1 MVVEGELI
9 NIQNAPLQFFELST
23 MPVAEKLALK
33 KKLKTELDHVRSAVE
48 NIIADCERRLGQ
60 KHSAAE
66 EDQAVILGNDCAGE
80 VVASIHSFCIPEQ
93 QPSLTGENYQTT
105 MSKRKIALEM
115 NTNPKDADNYS
126 NDGIDMIPDKSDA
139 KSVLTGPSK
148 GSTLGTSDALKV
160 KGEKMDSFKTRQCA
174 NILKILMIHPA
185 GWVFKEPVDPVKLKI
200 PDYFSIISKPMDLG
214 TIKRKLGRKQYSS
227 TVQFAADVRLT
238 FSNAMRYNPP
248 ENEVHVMAKELNN
261 IFNSRWKL
269 LEAEWRNK
277 STLSS
282 QSVTNTQKKKRL
294 LEKRPDPNSV
304 LRRFIPSAEKLKLK
318 KELSNLPVRKMPPR
332 LLSFLQSKGIV
343 GQIGEFVGID
353 IDMFDEE
360 TLWELHQLVRNFIDG
375 TPIEQ
380 IKKCTRRPEQDS
392 HKGPGETVLQSD
404 VIDEFVSPLARMKS
418 AHRTVSCQRSHCND
432 SSQASSSEVDSG
444 RSSRS
449 EHYSRRS
456 TANSLDWEK
465 TPTGFGLQSND
476 SIQSISHPP
485 SPLTAATEDLGPCEE
500 QLSPSKALRAAMLK
514 SRFADTILKAQQ
526 QSLGVKIDPAKL
538 QRERE
543 KLEKRQREEKAR
555 IEAQVKAAEI
565 AAKMKAEAE
574 LTRQREAA
582 RLALQKMEK
591 TVEIDNSHILKDL
604 ENLGCPLPGHFDMTD
619 ETVGKFMQELEMHSG
634 LVNPLEQLGLFMKN
648 EDLDEVDEWISSA
661 GNGDVEEGEIDG
673 S

>member
-1 MVVEGELI
+1 MSNLHVQRTPKQRLLRARDVRHALMMPR
-9 NIQNAPLQFFELST
+9 PLGASQFVTPFFDLST

-48 NIIADCERRLGQ
+48 NIIADCERRLAQ

-80 VVASIHSFCIPEQ
+80 VVASFHSFCIPEQ
-93 QPSLTGENYQTT
+93 QPSSTGENHQTT
-105 MSKRKIALEM
+105 MSKRKIAPEM

-126 NDGIDMIPDKSDA
+126 NDEIDTIPDKSDA

-148 GSTLGTSDALKV
+148 GTTLGTSDAPKV
-160 KGEKMDSFKTRQCA
+160 KGEKMDSFKTRECA
-174 NILKILMIHPA
+174 NILRILMIHPA

-214 TIKRKLGRKQYSS
+214 TVKRKLGRKQYSS

-282 QSVTNTQKKKRL
+282 QSVTNTLKKKQL
-294 LEKRPDPNSV
+294 LEKRPNPSSG

-332 LLSFLQSKGIV
+332 LLSFLQS
-343 GQIGEFVGID
+343 
-353 IDMFDEE
+353 
-360 TLWELHQLVRNFIDG
+360 
-375 TPIEQ
+375 
-380 IKKCTRRPEQDS
+380 
-392 HKGPGETVLQSD
+392 
-404 VIDEFVSPLARMKS
+404 
-418 AHRTVSCQRSHCND
+418 
-432 SSQASSSEVDSG
+432 
-444 RSSRS
+444 
-449 EHYSRRS
+449 
-456 TANSLDWEK
+456 
-465 TPTGFGLQSND
+465 
-476 SIQSISHPP
+476 
-485 SPLTAATEDLGPCEE
+485 
-500 QLSPSKALRAAMLK
+500 
-514 SRFADTILKAQQ
+514 
-526 QSLGVKIDPAKL
+526 
-538 QRERE
+538 
-543 KLEKRQREEKAR
+543 
-555 IEAQVKAAEI
+555 KAAEI

-604 ENLGCPLPGHFDMTD
+604 ENLGCPLPRHFDRTD
-619 ETVGKFMQELEMHSG
+619 ETVGKFMHELEMHSG
-634 LVNPLEQLGLFMKN
+634 VVNPLEQLGLFMKN

>member
-9 NIQNAPLQFFELST
+9 NIHNAPLQFFELST
-23 MPVAEKLALK
+23 MSVAEKLTLK

-60 KHSAAE
+60 RHSAAE

-93 QPSLTGENYQTT
+93 QPSLTGENHQTT

-126 NDGIDMIPDKSDA
+126 NNEIDMIPDKSDA

-148 GSTLGTSDALKV
+148 GTTLGTSDAPKV

-282 QSVTNTQKKKRL
+282 QSVTNTQKKKQL

-343 GQIGEFVGID
+343 GKIGEFVGID

-375 TPIEQ
+375 TPIE

-392 HKGPGETVLQSD
+392 HKGTGETVLQSD
-404 VIDEFVSPLARMKS
+404 VIDEFMSPLARMES

-432 SSQASSSEVDSG
+432 LSQASSSEVDSG

-456 TANSLDWEK
+456 TANSLVWEK

-514 SRFADTILKAQQ
+514 RRFADTILKAQQ

-565 AAKMKAEAE
+565 AAKMKVEAE
-574 LTRQREAA
+574 LMRQREAA

-604 ENLGCPLPGHFDMTD
+604 ENLGCPLPGHFDLD
-619 ETVGKFMQELEMHSG
+619 NSHIMQELEMHSG

>member
-1 MVVEGELI
+1 MSNLHVQRTPKQRLLRARDVRHALMMPR
-9 NIQNAPLQFFELST
+9 PLGASQFVTPFFDLST

-48 NIIADCERRLGQ
+48 NIIADCERRLAQ

-80 VVASIHSFCIPEQ
+80 VVASFHSFCIPEQ
-93 QPSLTGENYQTT
+93 QPSSTGENHQTT
-105 MSKRKIALEM
+105 MSKRKIAPEM

-126 NDGIDMIPDKSDA
+126 NDEIDTIPDKSDA

-148 GSTLGTSDALKV
+148 GTTLGTSDAPKV
-160 KGEKMDSFKTRQCA
+160 KGEKMDSFKTRECA
-174 NILKILMIHPA
+174 NILRILMIHPA

-214 TIKRKLGRKQYSS
+214 TVKRKLGRKQYSS

-282 QSVTNTQKKKRL
+282 QSVTNTLKKKQL
-294 LEKRPDPNSV
+294 LEKRPNPSSG

-332 LLSFLQSKGIV
+332 LLSFLQSKGLV
-343 GQIGEFVGID
+343 GQIGEFVSID
-353 IDMFDEE
+353 VDMFDEE
-360 TLWELHQLVRNFIDG
+360 TLWELHQLVRNSIDG
-375 TPIEQ
+375 TPIEVSSSLH

-392 HKGPGETVLQSD
+392 HKGLDSMVCFTTGKRHQQV
-404 VIDEFVSPLARMKS
+404 MKF
-418 AHRTVSCQRSHCND
+418 A
-432 SSQASSSEVDSG
+432 
-444 RSSRS
+444 
-449 EHYSRRS
+449 
-456 TANSLDWEK
+456 
-465 TPTGFGLQSND
+465 GFGFQSND
-476 SIQSISHPP
+476 SIKSISHPP
-485 SPLTAATEDLGPCEE
+485 SPLTAATEADLGPCEE

-543 KLEKRQREEKAR
+543 KLEKRQQE
-555 IEAQVKAAEI
+555 AAEI

-604 ENLGCPLPGHFDMTD
+604 ENLGCPLPRHFDRTD
-619 ETVGKFMQELEMHSG
+619 ETVGKFMHELEMHSG
-634 LVNPLEQLGLFMKN
+634 VVNPLEQLGLFMKN